1 MEDSGMTGRPAVR
14 RAGDRESGGMT
25 ATSSPAPVEASTAE
39 SSTVEASTVEAS
51 PVGAGPAISGRG
63 PLAPDAAHAIR
74 ARGLHK
80 SYGPVTALRGVD
92 LDVAPGEV
100 LALLGP
106 NGAGKTTTLDI
117 LTGYRRPDAGT
128 VLVLGTG
135 PDVRGRAGR
144 RWRARIGIV
153 AQAGTGVP
161 DLSLTAI
168 LAHFGG
174 YYPDPLPPA
183 RALALTGLDSQ
194 ADRRPGQLSGG
205 QRRRLDVALGLV
217 GRPELLF
224 LDEPTTGFD
233 PDARR
238 RFWALLR
245 GLAHQGTTIVLTTHY
260 LEEAEVLADRI
271 AVIRAGQ
278 VIETG
283 PPATLGG
290 RERAAVTVSWRA
302 AGRLRTL
309 RTHEPTA
316 VISSLARRHH
326 GEIPGLSV
334 TRPTLE
340 DVYLTMIGAV

>member
-1 MEDSGMTGRPAVR
+1 MTGRPAVPAAVGR
-14 RAGDRESGGMT
+14 QPGVMTTASLPVPVPVSGPVPGP
-25 ATSSPAPVEASTAE
+25 AARPSP
-39 SSTVEASTVEAS
+39 
-51 PVGAGPAISGRG
+51 GAGAPAIRV
-63 PLAPDAAHAIR
+63 
-74 ARGLHK
+74 RGLHK
-80 SYGPVTALRGVD
+80 RYGQVTALRGVD

-128 VLVLGTG
+128 ARVLGADPG
-135 PDVRGRAGR
+135 VRGRAGR

-153 AQAGTGVP
+153 AQEGTGLP
-161 DLSLTAI
+161 DLSLTTI

-174 YYPDPLPPA
+174 YYPDPLPAA
-183 RALALTGLDSQ
+183 RALALTGLDGH
-194 ADRRPGQLSGG
+194 AGRRPGQLSGG

-238 RFWALLR
+238 RFWELLR

-260 LEEAEVLADRI
+260 LEEAETLADRI
-271 AVIRAGQ
+271 AVIRSGQ
-278 VIETG
+278 IIETG

-290 RERAAVTVSWRA
+290 RQRAAVTVSWRED
-302 AGRLRTL
+302 GRPHTVH
-309 RTHEPTA
+309 THEPTT
-316 VISSLARRHH
+316 VISELARQHP

-340 DVYLTMIGAV
+340 DVYLIMIGAV